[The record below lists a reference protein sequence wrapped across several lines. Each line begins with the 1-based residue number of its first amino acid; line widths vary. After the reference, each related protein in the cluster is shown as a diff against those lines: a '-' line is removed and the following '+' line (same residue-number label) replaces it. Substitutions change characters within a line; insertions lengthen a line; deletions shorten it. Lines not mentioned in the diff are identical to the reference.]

1 MLKDKL
7 NDVPHVPGVYFMKD
21 GYGNIIYVGKS
32 KCLNKRVRQY
42 FNKSSNHSDKII
54 EMVSRIEDFEVHVTD
69 TEFDALLYE
78 NEMIKKLAPMYN
90 SKLKKFKGYPYIKIL
105 KKGRD
110 SKVFITSDFDSTTEG
125 LYFGPFTSK
134 GTVEEALEFI
144 KSHFGLRM
152 CNRPSNKGGG
162 CLNHQLNRCDGLCR
176 VDIESSIYDE
186 RIDQVVNFLLG
197 KDRAPVRILIEQM
210 QSAAENLYFE
220 KADVLKRQLTAV
232 QHILRG
238 GEVLKFAGKYIVV
251 LESLGDSKYKVF
263 MIHGNKVLYSEVLCI
278 DDDWKDKLCN
288 SILEVFSFSSTSIST
303 SNSMEKSTI
312 DTASIIYSYLHSKNE
327 RLDFTILPKICIKSR
342 DLERI
347 KVELNKLILRL
358 DK

>member
-21 GYGNIIYVGKS
+21 SYGNIIYVGKS

-42 FNKSSNHSDKII
+42 FMNSSNHSDKII
-54 EMVSRIEDFEVHVTD
+54 EMVSRIDDFEVHVTD
-69 TEFDALLYE
+69 TELDALLYE
-78 NEMIKKLAPMYN
+78 NEMIKMLAPMYN
-90 SKLKKFKGYPYIKIL
+90 SKLKKFKAYPYIKVL

-110 SKVFITSDFDSTTEG
+110 SKVLVTSDFDSTTEG
-125 LYFGPFTSK
+125 LYFGPYTSK

-176 VDIESSIYDE
+176 VDIESSVYDE
-186 RIDQVVNFLLG
+186 RIDKVVNFLLG
-197 KDRAPVRILIEQM
+197 KDRAPVRMLKEQM
-210 QSAAENLYFE
+210 QSAGENMYFE
-220 KADVLKRQLTAV
+220 KAEVFKRQLTV
-232 QHILRG
+232 IQHVLRG
-238 GEVLKFAGKYIVV
+238 GEVLKFASKYVVV
-251 LESLGDSKYKVF
+251 LESLGVSKFKAF
-263 MIHGNKVLYSEVLCI
+263 LIHGNKVLNSEVLCI
-278 DDDWKDKLCN
+278 DNNWKDKLCH
-288 SILEVFSFSSTSIST
+288 SILEVFSSSSTSI
-303 SNSMEKSTI
+303 SMEKSTI
-312 DTASIIYSYLHSKNE
+312 DTASIIYSYLHSKNN
-327 RLDFTILPKICIKSR
+327 RLDFAFLPKTCIKNR

-347 KVELNKLILRL
+347 KTELNKLILRL